1 MAKKLSIPVNLSED
15 YTVIA
20 ISCHLKEYRISFQV
34 NHSLR
39 IKLKREG
46 DLIIG
51 GDEEDAYRDY
61 ALYSFNNPDQRCYYF
76 LLANHHP
83 DGKLLGTLR
92 QVDYFLIITS
102 LLSKEDRDRIVFRLR
117 NINGVLMAYIVESGN
132 VRDMDLLLNDLEMHL
147 MTA

>member
-34 NHSLR
+34 NQSLR

-46 DLIIG
+46 DLIMG
-51 GDEEDAYRDY
+51 GNEKNGQKDY
-61 ALYSFNNPDQRCYYF
+61 ALYSFNNLDQRCYYL

-83 DGKLLGTLR
+83 DGKLLNTLR
-92 QVDYFLIITS
+92 QVDYFLIVTQ
-102 LLSKEDRDRIVFRLR
+102 LLSKEDINRIVFNLR
-117 NINGVLMAYIVESGN
+117 NINGVLMAYLVESRK
-132 VRDMDLLLNDLEMHL
+132 VPDMDLLLNDLEMHL

>member
-20 ISCHLKEYRISFQV
+20 IACHLKEYRISFQV
-34 NHSLR
+34 NQSLR
-39 IKLKREG
+39 IRLKRES
-46 DLIIG
+46 DLIIDGAGDG
-51 GDEEDAYRDY
+51 GYRGY
-61 ALYSFNNPDQRCYYF
+61 ALYSYDNQDQRCYYF

-83 DGKLLGTLR
+83 DGKLLSSLR
-92 QVDYFLIITS
+92 QTDYFLIIS
-102 LLSKEDRDRIVFRLR
+102 QFLNSEDAERIVLALR
-117 NINGVLMAYIVESGN
+117 RIQGVLTAYLVDPGN